1 MDLPGVAPPAEHA
14 PPVDQVEEEEEDR
27 EDTEEH
33 HVSPGEPLTVPVSLK
48 IVQKFVKYQIFD
60 IHIVRNSSISSN
72 SKNKIPA
79 DKNI

>member
-33 HVSPGEPLTVPVSLK
+33 HVRPGESLTVPTSLK
-48 IVQKFVKYQIFD
+48 LRRYTLIIK
-60 IHIVRNSSISSN
+60 
-72 SKNKIPA
+72 
-79 DKNI
+79 